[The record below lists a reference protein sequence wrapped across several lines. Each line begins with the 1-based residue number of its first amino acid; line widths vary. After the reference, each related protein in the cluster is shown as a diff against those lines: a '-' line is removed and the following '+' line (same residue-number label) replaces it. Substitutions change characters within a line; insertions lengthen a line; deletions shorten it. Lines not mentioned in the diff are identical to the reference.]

1 MRTQRTE
8 VSAGSGTG
16 ISAGIGTGISVLAL
30 LTLAACGT
38 ESGSGPGSGG
48 GSDTARSDVPVTGVA
63 WQVDS
68 LTVGGKKTEAPEG
81 SRLEIGP
88 KGRATAYFGCN
99 HIGARAEVEGDRIT
113 LSEPS
118 RTEMACG
125 AGVDAFEEAAVSALD
140 GELTAKL
147 SGEKLTLTAEGGD
160 TMALTEERPAD
171 LAGTRW
177 AVNTL
182 IDGETATSVPADLPK
197 ERVPHLTFGEDGT
210 VQGNYGC
217 NSYRGKATV
226 KGATITFGPRPAPRS
241 SARMWRWRRSARS
254 SRPWTARRRTRSR
267 APRSPSRRTTAGA
280 SPPRPSR
287 RSPRAPRSRA
297 EPGPPV

>member
-1 MRTQRTE
+1 MAMRTQRTE
-8 VSAGSGTG
+8 VSTGTRVSTG
-16 ISAGIGTGISVLAL
+16 VGTGISVLAL

-38 ESGSGPGSGG
+38 ESGSGPAAG

-68 LTVGGKKTEAPEG
+68 LTAGGKKTRAPEG
-81 SRLEIGP
+81 SRLEIDP

-99 HIGARAEVEGDRIT
+99 HIGAKADVEGDRIT

-118 RTEMACG
+118 HTEMACG
-125 AGVDAFEEAAVSALD
+125 EETDRFERAAVAALD
-140 GELTAKL
+140 GVLTAKL

-160 TMALTEERPAD
+160 TIQLSEERPAD

-177 AVNTL
+177 AVTTL

-217 NSYRGKATV
+217 NSYRGEAGV
-226 KGATITFGPRPAPRS
+226 KDATITFGPPAGTKKLCPEAEMETERAVLAVLDGPTTYTIKGS
-241 SARMWRWRRSARS
+241 TLTI
-254 SRPWTARRRTRSR
+254 TAEGGQGITAQVAPAESEGTREQ
-267 APRSPSRRTTAGA
+267 G
-280 SPPRPSR
+280 
-287 RSPRAPRSRA
+287 
-297 EPGPPV
+297 

>member
-8 VSAGSGTG
+8 VSSRSGTG
-16 ISAGIGTGISVLAL
+16 VSAGIGTGISVLAL

-81 SRLEIGP
+81 SRLEIDP

-125 AGVDAFEEAAVSALD
+125 EDVDAFEKAAVSALD

-147 SGEKLTLTAEGGD
+147 SGEKLTLTAEGGG
-160 TMALTEERPAD
+160 TMALSEERPAD
-171 LAGTRW
+171 LTGTRW

-182 IDGETATSVPADLPK
+182 VDGETATSVPADLPK

-217 NSYRGKATV
+217 NAYRGKATV
-226 KGATITFGPRPAPRS
+226 KDATITFGPRPAPRS
-241 SARMWRWRRSARS
+241 SARRRRWRRSARS

-267 APRSPSRRTTAGA
+267 APRSPSPRTGPGITAKA
-280 SPPRPSR
+280 VP
-287 RSPRAPRSRA
+287 A
-297 EPGPPV
+297 ETEGGQGQG

>member
-16 ISAGIGTGISVLAL
+16 VSAGIGTGISVLAL

-38 ESGSGPGSGG
+38 ESGPGSGG

-81 SRLEIGP
+81 SRLEIDP

-125 AGVDAFEEAAVSALD
+125 EGVDAFEEAAVSALD

-147 SGEKLTLTAEGGD
+147 SGEELTLTAEGGD

-226 KGATITFGPRPAPRS
+226 KDATITFGPPAGTKKLCPDAEMETERAVLAALDGPATYTIKGS
-241 SARMWRWRRSARS
+241 TLTI
-254 SRPWTARRRTRSR
+254 TADDGRGI
-267 APRSPSRRTTAGA
+267 TAKAVPEETEGA
-280 SPPRPSR
+280 Q
-287 RSPRAPRSRA
+287 
-297 EPGPPV
+297 EQG

>member
-1 MRTQRTE
+1 M
-8 VSAGSGTG
+8 
-16 ISAGIGTGISVLAL
+16 GTGISVLAL

-38 ESGSGPGSGG
+38 ESGPGSGG

-81 SRLEIGP
+81 SRLEIDP

-125 AGVDAFEEAAVSALD
+125 EGVDAFEEAAVSALD

-147 SGEKLTLTAEGGD
+147 SGEELTLTAEGGD

-226 KGATITFGPRPAPRS
+226 KDATITFGPPAGTKKLCPDAEMETERAVLAALDGPATYTIKGS
-241 SARMWRWRRSARS
+241 TLTI
-254 SRPWTARRRTRSR
+254 TADDGRGI
-267 APRSPSRRTTAGA
+267 TAKAVPEETEGA
-280 SPPRPSR
+280 Q
-287 RSPRAPRSRA
+287 
-297 EPGPPV
+297 EQG

>member
-16 ISAGIGTGISVLAL
+16 VSAGIGTGISVLAL

-38 ESGSGPGSGG
+38 ESGPGSGG

-81 SRLEIGP
+81 SRLEIDP

-125 AGVDAFEEAAVSALD
+125 EGVDAFEEAAVSALD

-147 SGEKLTLTAEGGD
+147 SGEELTLTAEGGD

-226 KGATITFGPRPAPRS
+226 KDATITFGPPAGTKKLCPDAEMETERAVLAALDGPATYTIKGS
-241 SARMWRWRRSARS
+241 TLTITTDDGRGI
-254 SRPWTARRRTRSR
+254 TAKAVPEETE
-267 APRSPSRRTTAGA
+267 GA
-280 SPPRPSR
+280 Q
-287 RSPRAPRSRA
+287 
-297 EPGPPV
+297 EQG

>member
-8 VSAGSGTG
+8 VSSRSGTG
-16 ISAGIGTGISVLAL
+16 VSAGIGTGISVLAL

-81 SRLEIGP
+81 SRLEIDP

-125 AGVDAFEEAAVSALD
+125 EDVDAFEKAAVSALD

-147 SGEKLTLTAEGGD
+147 SGEKLTLTAEGGG
-160 TMALTEERPAD
+160 TMALSEERPAD
-171 LAGTRW
+171 LTGTRW

-182 IDGETATSVPADLPK
+182 VDGETATSVPADLPK

-217 NSYRGKATV
+217 NDYRGKATV
-226 KGATITFGPRPAPRS
+226 KDATITFGPPAGTKKLCPEAEMETERAVLAALDGPATYTIKGS
-241 SARMWRWRRSARS
+241 TLTI
-254 SRPWTARRRTRSR
+254 TADGGRGI
-267 APRSPSRRTTAGA
+267 TAKA
-280 SPPRPSR
+280 VP
-287 RSPRAPRSRA
+287 A
-297 EPGPPV
+297 ETEGGQGQG